1 MIILSDEVY
10 EHLCYT
16 SSFPRLAALSPEI
29 ACRTIS
35 IGSVGKTFNATGW
48 RVGFAIGDEN
58 LIEHVQ
64 WAHILLAY
72 VTPGPAQ
79 EAAAVAYEQASQQGF
94 WNENKQLFKTKVDD
108 LCRFLDELG
117 LPVGIFQ
124 LTVDA
129 LQRSNID
136 FILQYVAPS
145 GAYFI
150 FVNIGRL
157 VLPKDYEFPSIVHGK
172 GKDWKICWYL
182 CQELGVATVPGSGK
196 TKKTEFSV
204 MLALL
209 LTGEI

>member
-16 SSFPRLAALSPEI
+16 SNFPRLAALSPEI

-48 RVGFAIGDEN
+48 RVGFAIADEN
-58 LIEHVQ
+58 LIEHIQ

-79 EAAAVAYEQASQQGF
+79 EAAAVAYEQAAQQGF
-94 WNENKQLFKTKVDD
+94 WNDNKQLFKTKVDN
-108 LCRFLDELG
+108 LCGFLEELG
-117 LPVGIFQ
+117 LPVGNFR

-129 LQRSNID
+129 LRRSSID
-136 FILQYVAPS
+136 FLFFLQYVAPS

-150 FVNIGRL
+150 FVNIERL
-157 VLPKDYEFPSIVHGK
+157 VVPKDYEFPSIVDGK

-196 TKKTEFSV
+196 IKRLDSLSCSFYC
-204 MLALL
+204 
-209 LTGEI
+209 